1 MTELRIVVGSGPN
14 AVAVT
19 HVLLERGFEV
29 MMLDV
34 GATIEPEITPVVE
47 RMARQEPEQWS
58 EADKA
63 LIRRTGFD
71 DKAALNPKRAFGSAF
86 AYHLDSAIEA
96 PEGVRLYG
104 SQAFGGLS
112 NVWGCALLQV
122 KAAELSGWPADLA
135 EDVVAAYPKIADLV
149 RRSIGVD
156 IFAPH
161 PDGTHLSLST
171 GARAVLHRFAQ
182 APAPKR
188 DIDIFPTPLAIAPS
202 CKACNACMYGCV
214 YGLTYSTRMT
224 VESVFMRNPR
234 FRYVG
239 GMEVQRF
246 IETADGVEIHAR
258 DPQRQRAEVFRG
270 KQLFLAAGLM
280 GTLRIIWSSV
290 PAVARELTARDASC
304 FIIPGFL
311 PSPRAGRYQRHHGQS
326 HLSADLLLPPFADKP
341 AHFQLYFNNPA
352 VADGLK
358 SRLPPLRAKPLA
370 ALVDFA
376 NRYLVF
382 AQGYLHSDFSHALKL
397 VHQADG
403 RIEVSLEHNPKTAQ
417 AIDSALS
424 RFVREMRRMG
434 VILLK
439 SFTDVTPFGGSKT
452 AGALPHANSASPT
465 TTDPLGRPIGSSNVF
480 VVDATVLGS
489 IPGRNLTLTTMANAF
504 RIGQSA

>member
-19 HVLLERGFEV
+19 HALLERGFEV
-29 MMLDV
+29 TMLDV
-34 GATIEPEITPVVE
+34 GATVEHEVTPVVE
-47 RMARQEPEQWS
+47 RMARQEPEEWS
-58 EADKA
+58 DADKA

-71 DKAALNPKRAFGSAF
+71 DSAALNPKRTFGSSF
-86 AYHLDSAIEA
+86 AYHLDVAIDA
-96 PEGVRLYG
+96 PDGVRLYG

-112 NVWGCALLQV
+112 NVWGCALLKV
-122 KAAELSGWPADLA
+122 KAAELAGWPADVA
-135 EDVVAAYPKIADLV
+135 EDVISAYPKIGGLV

-171 GARAVLHRFAQ
+171 GARSVLRRF
-182 APAPKR
+182 APAPERRR
-188 DIDIFPTPLAIAPS
+188 DIDIFPTPLAIAAS

-214 YGLTYSTRMT
+214 YGLTYSSRMT
-224 VESVFMRNPR
+224 VESVFMGNPR

-246 IETADGVEIHAR
+246 VETVDGIEIHATG
-258 DPQRQRAEVFRG
+258 PQRHRAEVFRG

-280 GTLRIIWSSV
+280 GTLRIIWNSV
-290 PAVARELTARDASC
+290 EGVGRALNALDAAC

-311 PSPRAGRYQRHHGQS
+311 PSPTAGRHQRHHGQS
-326 HLSADLLLPPFADKP
+326 HLSADLLVPPFADKP

-358 SRLPPLRAKPLA
+358 SRLPLLRVNPLA

-382 AQGYLHSDFSHALKL
+382 AQGYLHSDFCHKLKL
-397 VHQADG
+397 AREADG
-403 RIEVSLEHNPKTAQ
+403 QIKVSVEHNQGTAQ
-417 AIDSALS
+417 AIDIALS
-424 RFVREMRRMG
+424 RFVREMRQLG

-439 SFTDVTPFGGSKT
+439 PFAEVTPFGGSKT
-452 AGALPHANSASPT
+452 AGALPHAGIASPT
-465 TTDPLGRPIGSSNVF
+465 TTDPLGRPIGSKDVF

-504 RIGQSA
+504 RIGQLA

>member
-19 HVLLERGFEV
+19 HALLERGLPV

-34 GATIEPEITPVVE
+34 GATVEPEITSVVS

-58 EADKA
+58 AADKA

-86 AYHLDSAIEA
+86 AYHLDAAIEA
-96 PEGVRLYG
+96 PAGVRLYG

-112 NVWGCALLQV
+112 NVWGCALLKV
-122 KAAELSGWPADLA
+122 KATELSGWPADLA
-135 EDVVAAYPKIADLV
+135 EQVISAYPKIGELV

-161 PDGTHLSLST
+161 PEGTHLSLSS
-171 GARAVLHRFAQ
+171 GARAVLRRSAQ
-182 APAPKR
+182 LPAPKS
-188 DIDIFPTPLAIAPS
+188 DIDIFPTPLAIAS
-202 CKACNACMYGCV
+202 TCKACNACMYGCV
-214 YGLTYSTRMT
+214 YGLTYSSRMS
-224 VESVFMRNPR
+224 VESVFMGNPR
-234 FRYVG
+234 FRYAG
-239 GMEVQRF
+239 GVEVQRF
-246 IETADGVEIHAR
+246 IESADGIEIHAIDTKDR
-258 DPQRQRAEVFRG
+258 RPQVIRG

-280 GTLRIIWSSV
+280 GTLRIIWNSV
-290 PAVARELTARDASC
+290 PDVSRDLSAQDAAC

-311 PSPRAGRYQRHHGQS
+311 PSLTAGRRQRHHGQS
-326 HLSADLLLPPFADKP
+326 HLSADLLVPPFADKP

-358 SRLPPLRAKPLA
+358 ARLRLLRARPLA

-382 AQGYLHSDFSHALKL
+382 AQGYLHSDFGHKLKL
-397 VHQADG
+397 AHDAGGQ
-403 RIEVSLEHNPKTAQ
+403 IKVSVEHNPQAAQ
-417 AIDSALS
+417 AIDIALS

-439 SFTDVTPFGGSKT
+439 PFAEVTPFGGSKT
-452 AGALPHANSASPT
+452 AGALPHASTASPT
-465 TTDPLGRPIGSSNVF
+465 ATDPLGRPPGSKDIF

-489 IPGRNLTLTTMANAF
+489 VPGRNLTLTTMANAF
-504 RIGQSA
+504 RIGQRA